1 MRNRFLPSPLAAIAA
16 TALAGSVLAGC
27 SSESNGA
34 NGSDIIATTNVWADV
49 ASAVTGS
56 DVDAIITGDA
66 VDPHHYEPSAKD
78 LSRIKEADT
87 VVANGGAYDSALYTA
102 AEQDRIIYAIPLLN
116 EHEAHDHD
124 HAHAHM
130 PESLDELEHAWF
142 APEKVLQVAEDIA
155 DRTGGDAS
163 DVKQR
168 IGDIQSK
175 LNAVPHVHIGMTE
188 TIAAGLVW
196 GTELH
201 DITPEEYIKAEAIC
215 GEYAPGEQ
223 PPSSQPNW
231 EDASKERYIPYVGMG
246 ETTPE
251 YAAEPAC
258 DGRGILIVD
267 SIVDYGDRD
276 DTQRRIAFE
285 ALTADPSGKTREY
298 TFPGQCPSL
307 RKQLDG
313 HDIYPVYLDYGSD
326 TDALCRAKA
335 NYGGNAR
342 VLSNREEYVDP
353 C

>member
-1 MRNRFLPSPLAAIAA
+1 MRYRFQYSVGVVAAVVAVGASISSCSTE
-16 TALAGSVLAGC
+16 TADNAEIV
-27 SSESNGA
+27 
-34 NGSDIIATTNVWADV
+34 ATTNVWADV

-66 VDPHHYEPSAKD
+66 VDPHHFEPSAKD
-78 LSRIKEADT
+78 LARIKGANT
-87 VVANGGAYDSALYTA
+87 VVANGGAYDAALYTA
-102 AEQDRIIYAIPLLN
+102 AEQDRIIYAIPLLD

-201 DITPEEYIKAEAIC
+201 DITPEEYVKASLNHQEPSASAVAAFLEQIER
-215 GEYAPGEQ
+215 GELDMLFVNPQSTNSATQRLADAAKAHNVPVVEIRET
-223 PPSSQPNW
+223 PPSGQRFLDYF
-231 EDASKERYIPYVGMG
+231 EEIVDQIADI
-246 ETTPE
+246 
-251 YAAEPAC
+251 AAHAEP
-258 DGRGILIVD
+258 
-267 SIVDYGDRD
+267 
-276 DTQRRIAFE
+276 T
-285 ALTADPSGKTREY
+285 
-298 TFPGQCPSL
+298 
-307 RKQLDG
+307 G
-313 HDIYPVYLDYGSD
+313 HHH
-326 TDALCRAKA
+326 
-335 NYGGNAR
+335 
-342 VLSNREEYVDP
+342 
-353 C
+353 

>member
-1 MRNRFLPSPLAAIAA
+1 MRNRFHLTPVAAVAA
-16 TALAGSVLAGC
+16 TVLVGALGGC

-87 VVANGGAYDSALYTA
+87 VVANGGAYDAALYTA
-102 AEQDRIIYAIPLLN
+102 AEQDRIIYAIPLLD
-116 EHEAHDHD
+116 EHEAHDHE
-124 HAHAHM
+124 HAHDHAHM
-130 PESLDELEHAWF
+130 PNSLDELEHAWF

-201 DITPEEYIKAEAIC
+201 DITPEEYVKASLNHQEPSAAAVAAFLEQIER
-215 GEYAPGEQ
+215 GELDMLFVNPQSTNSATQRLADAAKAHNAPVVEIRET
-223 PPSSQPNW
+223 PPAGQNFLDYF
-231 EDASKERYIPYVGMG
+231 EEIVGQI
-246 ETTPE
+246 TDI
-251 YAAEPAC
+251 AAHAEP
-258 DGRGILIVD
+258 
-267 SIVDYGDRD
+267 
-276 DTQRRIAFE
+276 T
-285 ALTADPSGKTREY
+285 
-298 TFPGQCPSL
+298 
-307 RKQLDG
+307 G
-313 HDIYPVYLDYGSD
+313 HHH
-326 TDALCRAKA
+326 
-335 NYGGNAR
+335 
-342 VLSNREEYVDP
+342 
-353 C
+353 

>member
-1 MRNRFLPSPLAAIAA
+1 MRNRFHPSPLAAIAA

-27 SSESNGA
+27 SSESNDA
-34 NGSDIIATTNVWADV
+34 SGSDMIATTNVWADV
-49 ASAVTGS
+49 ASAVTGE
-56 DVDAIITGDA
+56 DVDAITTGDA

-78 LSRIKEADT
+78 LSRIKGADT

-102 AEQDRIIYAIPLLN
+102 AEQDRIIYAIPLLD

-130 PESLDELEHAWF
+130 PNSLDELEHAWF

-201 DITPEEYIKAEAIC
+201 DITPEEYVKASLNHQEPSAAAVAAFLEQIER
-215 GEYAPGEQ
+215 GELDMLFVNPQSTNSATQRLADAAKAHNVPVVEIRET
-223 PPSSQPNW
+223 PPAGQNFLDYF
-231 EDASKERYIPYVGMG
+231 EEIVGQI
-246 ETTPE
+246 TDI
-251 YAAEPAC
+251 AAHAEP
-258 DGRGILIVD
+258 
-267 SIVDYGDRD
+267 
-276 DTQRRIAFE
+276 T
-285 ALTADPSGKTREY
+285 
-298 TFPGQCPSL
+298 
-307 RKQLDG
+307 G
-313 HDIYPVYLDYGSD
+313 HHH
-326 TDALCRAKA
+326 
-335 NYGGNAR
+335 
-342 VLSNREEYVDP
+342 
-353 C
+353 

>member
-87 VVANGGAYDSALYTA
+87 VVANGGAYDAALYTA
-102 AEQDRIIYAIPLLN
+102 AEQDRIIYAIPLLD
-116 EHEAHDHD
+116 EHEAHDHE
-124 HAHAHM
+124 HAHM

-201 DITPEEYIKAEAIC
+201 DITPEEYIKASLNHQEPSAAAVAAFLEQIER
-215 GEYAPGEQ
+215 GELDMLFVNPQSTNSATQRLADAAKAHNVPVVEIRET
-223 PPSSQPNW
+223 PPAGQNFLDYF
-231 EDASKERYIPYVGMG
+231 EEIVGQI
-246 ETTPE
+246 TDI
-251 YAAEPAC
+251 AAHAEP
-258 DGRGILIVD
+258 
-267 SIVDYGDRD
+267 
-276 DTQRRIAFE
+276 T
-285 ALTADPSGKTREY
+285 
-298 TFPGQCPSL
+298 
-307 RKQLDG
+307 G
-313 HDIYPVYLDYGSD
+313 HHH
-326 TDALCRAKA
+326 
-335 NYGGNAR
+335 
-342 VLSNREEYVDP
+342 
-353 C
+353 

>member
-1 MRNRFLPSPLAAIAA
+1 MRNRFHPSPLAAIAA

-27 SSESNGA
+27 SSESNDA
-34 NGSDIIATTNVWADV
+34 SGSDMIATTNVWADV
-49 ASAVTGS
+49 ASAVTGE

-87 VVANGGAYDSALYTA
+87 VVANGGAYDAALYTA
-102 AEQDRIIYAIPLLN
+102 AEQDRIIYAIPLLD
-116 EHEAHDHD
+116 EHEAHDHE
-124 HAHAHM
+124 HAHM

-201 DITPEEYIKAEAIC
+201 DITPEEYIKASLNHQEPSAAAVAAFLEQIER
-215 GEYAPGEQ
+215 GELDMLFVNPQSTNSATQRLADAAKAHNVPVVEIRET
-223 PPSSQPNW
+223 PPAGQNFLDYF
-231 EDASKERYIPYVGMG
+231 EEIVGQI
-246 ETTPE
+246 TDI
-251 YAAEPAC
+251 AAHAEP
-258 DGRGILIVD
+258 
-267 SIVDYGDRD
+267 
-276 DTQRRIAFE
+276 T
-285 ALTADPSGKTREY
+285 
-298 TFPGQCPSL
+298 
-307 RKQLDG
+307 G
-313 HDIYPVYLDYGSD
+313 HHH
-326 TDALCRAKA
+326 
-335 NYGGNAR
+335 
-342 VLSNREEYVDP
+342 
-353 C
+353 

>member
-1 MRNRFLPSPLAAIAA
+1 MRNRFHPSPLAAIAA

-27 SSESNGA
+27 SSESNDA
-34 NGSDIIATTNVWADV
+34 SGSDMIATTNVWADV

-87 VVANGGAYDSALYTA
+87 VVANGGAYDAALYTA
-102 AEQDRIIYAIPLLN
+102 AEQDRIIYAIPLLD
-116 EHEAHDHD
+116 EHEAHDHE
-124 HAHAHM
+124 HAHDHAHM
-130 PESLDELEHAWF
+130 PNSLDELEHAWF

-201 DITPEEYIKAEAIC
+201 DITPEEYIKASLNHQEPSAAAVAAFLEQIER
-215 GEYAPGEQ
+215 GELDMLFVNPQSTNSATQRLADAAKAHNVPVVEIRET
-223 PPSSQPNW
+223 PPAGQNFLDYF
-231 EDASKERYIPYVGMG
+231 EEIVGQI
-246 ETTPE
+246 TDI
-251 YAAEPAC
+251 AAHAEP
-258 DGRGILIVD
+258 
-267 SIVDYGDRD
+267 
-276 DTQRRIAFE
+276 T
-285 ALTADPSGKTREY
+285 
-298 TFPGQCPSL
+298 
-307 RKQLDG
+307 G
-313 HDIYPVYLDYGSD
+313 HHH
-326 TDALCRAKA
+326 
-335 NYGGNAR
+335 
-342 VLSNREEYVDP
+342 
-353 C
+353 

>member
-1 MRNRFLPSPLAAIAA
+1 MRNRFHPSPLAAIAA
-16 TALAGSVLAGC
+16 TALAGSVLGGC

-78 LSRIKEADT
+78 LSRIKGADT
-87 VVANGGAYDSALYTA
+87 VVANGGAYDAALYTA
-102 AEQDRIIYAIPLLN
+102 AEQDRIIYAIPLLD
-116 EHEAHDHD
+116 EHEAHDHE
-124 HAHAHM
+124 HAHM
-130 PESLDELEHAWF
+130 PNSLDELEHAWF

-201 DITPEEYIKAEAIC
+201 DITPEEYVKASLNHQEPSASAVAAFLEQIER
-215 GEYAPGEQ
+215 GELDMLFVNPQSTNSATQRLADAAKAHNVPVVEIRET
-223 PPSSQPNW
+223 PPAGQNFLDYF
-231 EDASKERYIPYVGMG
+231 EEIVGQI
-246 ETTPE
+246 TDI
-251 YAAEPAC
+251 AAHAEPT
-258 DGRGILIVD
+258 
-267 SIVDYGDRD
+267 S
-276 DTQRRIAFE
+276 
-285 ALTADPSGKTREY
+285 
-298 TFPGQCPSL
+298 
-307 RKQLDG
+307 
-313 HDIYPVYLDYGSD
+313 HHH
-326 TDALCRAKA
+326 
-335 NYGGNAR
+335 
-342 VLSNREEYVDP
+342 
-353 C
+353 